1 MDRTTLKRNQ
11 IHAAFELLHRENR
24 LAALAVEQIMT
35 VNPFCVAR
43 NETAYDLVKMVHANC
58 FRHLLVSDGDE
69 LVGVIS
75 DRDIILC
82 FDFHTPP
89 SNEHLKTITAA
100 DLMSTDLI
108 TVGPLTPV
116 VEAIR
121 LMIDCGINCLPVV
134 LEKRPVGILTSTD
147 MFLTLEQLLTTLRAS
162 RPAATAQ
169 GKKQSQRS

>member
-1 MDRTTLKRNQ
+1 MDRIASKRKQ
-11 IHAAFELLHRENR
+11 IHAAFEVLQRDQR
-24 LAALAVEQIMT
+24 LASLTAEQVMT
-35 VNPFCVAR
+35 VSPRCVAR
-43 NETAYDLVKMVHANC
+43 TETAYDLVKMVHANC

-82 FDFHTPP
+82 FDFHKPP
-89 SNEHLKTITAA
+89 SNDHLKTITAA

-134 LEKRPVGILTSTD
+134 LDKRPVGILTSTD
-147 MFLTLEQLLTTLRAS
+147 MFLTLEQLLTTLRTHQS
-162 RPAATAQ
+162 PATAR
-169 GKKQSQRS
+169 GKRRS